1 MSNIPAELR
10 YSEDHEWISTSA
22 PWKIGV
28 SDYAQNALGDLTY
41 VELPSV
47 GDTFEKGQEFGTLES
62 TKSVSPLFMPVAG
75 TIKAVNEALVD
86 APEKVNQD
94 PYGEGWLIEIE
105 SAEGVSELLDAAED
119 ARLVRFGDGEG
130 NGDLD
135 AFWHGEFT
143 HKTVSTTCGDCRR
156 Q

>member
-62 TKSVSPLFMPVAG
+62 TKSVSPLLMPVAG
-75 TIKAVNEALVD
+75 TVKAVNEALAD

-94 PYGEGWLIEIE
+94 PYGEGWIIKIKPAANAAFD
-105 SAEGVSELLDAAED
+105 SLLDAEAYKAQINE
-119 ARLVRFGDGEG
+119 
-130 NGDLD
+130 
-135 AFWHGEFT
+135 
-143 HKTVSTTCGDCRR
+143 
-156 Q
+156 

>member
-62 TKSVSPLFMPVAG
+62 TKSVSPLLMPVAA
-75 TIKAVNEALVD
+75 TVKADNEALAD

-94 PYGEGWLIEIE
+94 PYGEGWIIEIE
-105 SAEGVSELLDAAED
+105 AAEGVGELLDAAAYKAHLET
-119 ARLVRFGDGEG
+119 L
-130 NGDLD
+130 
-135 AFWHGEFT
+135 
-143 HKTVSTTCGDCRR
+143 
-156 Q
+156 